1 MNCSSPRE
9 RELLAQGWTRR
20 ALLDQPRLGEAV
32 EQYQA
37 LGFEVRLEPVDP
49 AACQDPDQCTVC
61 LKDPA
66 AARRLKVLYTR
77 PAPGGRG
84 VQPRRPTPSSKS

>member
-1 MNCSSPRE
+1 MDCASQRE
-9 RELLAQGWTRR
+9 RELLARGWTRR

-49 AACQDPDQCTVC
+49 AACRDSDQCTVC
-61 LKDPA
+61 LQDPA

-77 PAPGGRG
+77 PAPGVRG
-84 VQPRRPTPSSKS
+84 NFPRRPTPSSKS